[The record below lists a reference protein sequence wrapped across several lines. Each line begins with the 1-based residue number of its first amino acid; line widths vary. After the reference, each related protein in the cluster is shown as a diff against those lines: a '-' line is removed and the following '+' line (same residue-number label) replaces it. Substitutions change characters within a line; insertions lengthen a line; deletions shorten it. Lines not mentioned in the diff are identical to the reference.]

1 MLRVGAAAAY
11 RHTPQNDELAY
22 RSIALSVVGGNG
34 VVDGMGNRAMY
45 NVGYPLFVL
54 APVYALL
61 GENLVAIR
69 LINVL
74 LGLLT
79 TALCY
84 ATAREAGLGTFGRLA
99 AAALWALYLPAI
111 VSTLYMDKE
120 NLLVP
125 LMLGVAW
132 CALRLSR
139 EPSAA
144 VATLCGILL
153 GLTALVGNA
162 GLAFAAAVAV
172 ALAFA
177 PTRVTRK
184 AAYSLLIV
192 GAAILVVS
200 PWVVRNIRALGSPV
214 LNTNGG
220 FNFYLGNNPAATGWY
235 ISISETPRGE
245 TWEELRRSGEVQAS
259 HTLGREAF
267 QWIREHPLD
276 FAALTMKRAAYF
288 WMPPI
293 HEGKTSPSSV
303 ERAVRVAWLTQFVA
317 IAAAGLASLAGLGL
331 RLRPQL
337 IVWVAILA
345 YTGIFMLCYVS
356 FRYRLGIE
364 PLLCLLAAAAAERLW
379 TLWRKSRERQSLGS
393 ATGARG
399 AA

>member
-1 MLRVGAAAAY
+1 M
-11 RHTPQNDELAY
+11 
-22 RSIALSVVGGNG
+22 
-34 VVDGMGNRAMY
+34 
-45 NVGYPLFVL
+45 
-54 APVYALL
+54 
-61 GENLVAIR
+61 
-69 LINVL
+69 
-74 LGLLT
+74 
-79 TALCY
+79 
-84 ATAREAGLGTFGRLA
+84 
-99 AAALWALYLPAI
+99 
-111 VSTLYMDKE
+111 
-120 NLLVP
+120 
-125 LMLGVAW
+125 AW

-139 EPSAA
+139 EPSTA

-192 GAAILVVS
+192 GAATLVVS

-235 ISISETPRGE
+235 ISISETPWGE
-245 TWEELRRSGEVQAS
+245 TWKSCAAPERSRRR
-259 HTLGREAF
+259 TPLGREAF

-288 WMPPI
+288 WMPI

-317 IAAAGLASLAGLGL
+317 IAAAGLASLAGWACAFG
-331 RLRPQL
+331 R
-337 IVWVAILA
+337 
-345 YTGIFMLCYVS
+345 S
-356 FRYRLGIE
+356 
-364 PLLCLLAAAAAERLW
+364 
-379 TLWRKSRERQSLGS
+379 
-393 ATGARG
+393 
-399 AA
+399 